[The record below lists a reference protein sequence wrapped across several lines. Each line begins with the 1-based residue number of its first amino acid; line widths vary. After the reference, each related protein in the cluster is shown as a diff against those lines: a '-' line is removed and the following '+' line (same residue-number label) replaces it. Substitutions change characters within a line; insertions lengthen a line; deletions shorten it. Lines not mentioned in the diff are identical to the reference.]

1 MYTCTAQAPRIAEPK
16 HSRQQIDRVRGDD
29 VLRRNTVCT
38 SVIVGYGVKMKR
50 RLSAMC
56 GLLLFFF
63 EVDKDVVDP
72 R

>member
-1 MYTCTAQAPRIAEPK
+1 MDVYMHRRQE
-16 HSRQQIDRVRGDD
+16 SRSESTVNRSTEFEVTTS
-29 VLRRNTVCT
+29 LRRNTVCT
-38 SVIVGYGVKMKR
+38 SVIVGHGVKMKR

-56 GLLLFFF
+56 GLLLFFS